1 MMAEKKFL
9 TVRDVAEILQVVT
22 KTVERWI
29 DKGELIAHRFNG
41 RIRISQADFE
51 AFVRARR
58 APIK

>member
-1 MMAEKKFL
+1 MMAEEKFL

-29 DKGELIAHRFNG
+29 DKGDLIAHNFNG
-41 RIRISQADFE
+41 RHRISEADFN

-58 APIK
+58 TPTK